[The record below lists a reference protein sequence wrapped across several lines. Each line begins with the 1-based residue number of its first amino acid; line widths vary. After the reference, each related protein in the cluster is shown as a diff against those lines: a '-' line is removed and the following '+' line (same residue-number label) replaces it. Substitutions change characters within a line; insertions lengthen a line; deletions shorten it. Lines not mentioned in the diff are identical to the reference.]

1 MVLHQSLP
9 PAAINPQAFPVHQ
22 NLQGA
27 VPQNHLQEDLS
38 LEAFLNHHQ
47 AAEAVLPAAKATAAP
62 SEALY
67 LFRFLGAHTEA
78 MVTHLMVVT
87 AALAL

>member
-22 NLQGA
+22 NPQEA

-47 AAEAVLPAAKATAAP
+47 AAEAVLPAAKTTAAP
-62 SEALY
+62 RGALY
-67 LFRFLGAHTEA
+67 QYRFLGAHTEA

-87 AALAL
+87 VALAL